1 MEPADENKL
10 HEILI
15 GAPTVFST
23 ASTPDIN
30 ALVQAK
36 LREYA
41 RSALLYSLPLFGVAV
56 GGAAGYAIKA
66 AEKAVVQIVEKEVVK
81 EVPRFVDKE
90 VIKYIDRVVKVPN
103 NERFPSVCPKCGTNH
118 WAYPPGYVGEVGK
131 AIKK

>member
-1 MEPADENKL
+1 MEPDDENQL

-23 ASTPDIN
+23 ALAPDIN

-36 LREYA
+36 LKEI
-41 RSALLYSLPLFGVAV
+41 ALKVMMVVSPFAGIVV
-56 GGAAGYAIKA
+56 GLAGGYAMKA
-66 AEKAVVQIVEKEVVK
+66 AEKAAVQIVEKEVVK
-81 EVPRFVDKE
+81 EVPKFVDKE
-90 VIKYIDRVVKVPN
+90 VIKYVDRVVKVPN

-118 WAYPPGYVGEVGK
+118 WAYPPGYTGEVGK